1 MKTMLLS
8 LVAVGA
14 GFSLIAA
21 DAKQDLQ
28 AAVKKLSEKGSY
40 TWTSK
45 SEFAGAPGGG
55 GGGGNR
61 LGGGT
66 LTGKTDKDGLTWFSQ
81 SGNNNT
87 IEAAKKGD
95 KSAVKTQDGWKSS
108 EELQGQGGG
117 GQGGGRG
124 GAGGAMMGRMLTA
137 SPLPASQ
144 LEGIVAKAKEVKA
157 EADGLY
163 VVTMTEEGAKE
174 FANLGRGGF
183 GGRQGGL
190 GGGGQGGGN
199 RPEPRDAKASAKV
212 WVKDGVPTK
221 YELTT
226 SSKMMM
232 RDEEREIG
240 RTTTIEFKDVGATK
254 VELPDEAKGKL

>member
-1 MKTMLLS
+1 MKTLILS

-21 DAKQDLQ
+21 DAKEDLQ
-28 AAVKKLSEKGSY
+28 AAVKKLSEKGNY

-45 SEFAGAPGGG
+45 TEMAGGP

-61 LGGGT
+61 MGGGT
-66 LTGKTDKDGLTWFSQ
+66 ITGKTDKDGLTWFSQ
-81 SGNNNT
+81 SFNDNT
-87 IEAAKKGD
+87 FEAAKKGE
-95 KSAVKTQDGWKSS
+95 KSVMKTEDGWKSS

-117 GQGGGRG
+117 PGGRRGGG
-124 GAGGAMMGRMLTA
+124 MMGRALTA
-137 SPLPASQ
+137 APLPAAQ
-144 LEGIVAKAKEVKA
+144 LEGIVGKAKEVKA

-174 FANLGRGGF
+174 LSTLGRGGF
-183 GGRQGGL
+183 GGGRQGGP

-199 RPEPRDAKASAKV
+199 RPEPKDAKASAKI

-226 SSKMMM
+226 SAKIMM
-232 RDEEREIG
+232 REEEREMG
-240 RTTTIEFKDVGATK
+240 RTTTIEFKDVGTTK
-254 VELPDEAKGKL
+254 VELPDAAKSKL